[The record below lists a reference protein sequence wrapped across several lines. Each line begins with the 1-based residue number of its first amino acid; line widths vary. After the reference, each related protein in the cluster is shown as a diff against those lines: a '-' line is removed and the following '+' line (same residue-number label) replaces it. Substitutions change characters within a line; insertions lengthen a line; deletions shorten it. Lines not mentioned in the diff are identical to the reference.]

1 MVDPLSSA
9 CNSATPNRDE
19 FSEDSSIIL
28 QNICARDK
36 ASHTFQEAQ
45 ASNVGTRTLFQVPT
59 VTIPTSDED
68 AFQDAEEDNL

>member
-1 MVDPLSSA
+1 MVDPLFSA

-19 FSEDSSIIL
+19 FSEESSIIL
-28 QNICARDK
+28 QNIHARGR
-36 ASHTFQEAQ
+36 ASHAFQEVQ
-45 ASNVGTRTLFQVPT
+45 ASKVGTRTVSQSPT